1 MNPKIWGKAG
11 WKFLYSTALDYP
23 EQPDFKVVDHYSR
36 FFMNV
41 QSILP
46 CAVCRINYAKHLQQ
60 LPILP
65 YLNNRETLFLW
76 VVKMNNLVNIELNK
90 PLITPQEIMQ
100 SYFGKTG
107 QTLDCRMDSK
117 IWGKSGWKFL
127 FCIAYEYPREP
138 TYTDIQNYERFFQS
152 LQFILP
158 CESYRRQYSKQYKRV
173 PIQPYLTTTSYLFQ
187 WVLKMHNLVNQE
199 IGRPLMTRK
208 DVLSVYFKNKI
219 ETDHYH
225 SHLSHQQIQ
234 SQTYQQL
241 KSQVNPLIMFEGFQ
255 GNHNQSDPLLTQK
268 NISMAVMIIILGVVA
283 SHTLN

>member
-23 EQPDFKVVDHYSR
+23 MNPDFQVVDNYAR
-36 FFMNV
+36 FFSNV

-46 CAVCRINYAKHLQQ
+46 CSVCRVNYAKHLQK

-90 PLITPQEIMQ
+90 PLVTPQQVMQ
-100 SYFGKTG
+100 TYFGS
-107 QTLDCRMDSK
+107 QQAIDCRMDSK

-127 FCIAYEYPREP
+127 FCVAYEYPKEP

-158 CESYRRQYSKQYKRV
+158 CESYRRQYSKLYTQV
-173 PIQPYLTTTSYLFQ
+173 PIEPYLTTTRYLFQ
-187 WVLKMHNLVNQE
+187 WVLNMHNLVNKE
-199 IGRPLMTRK
+199 IGRPLITHK

-219 ETDHYH
+219 DTDHYH
-225 SHLSHQQIQ
+225 SHVYVSE
-234 SQTYQQL
+234 SQAYQQL
-241 KSQVNPLIMFEGFQ
+241 KSQVNPIGLFEGMS
-255 GNHNQSDPLLTQK
+255 QSQSQQLDPLLTQK
-268 NISMAVMIIILGVVA
+268 NMSMAIMIIILGLVA
-283 SHTLN
+283 SQAI